1 MIVSP
6 MPGFKWPDDP
16 QMRNDPFFTNNSY
29 TYTRETALACKE
41 LVSIQTE
48 MLTCIDPQM
57 RGRQLD
63 VAAAQAD
70 ASVARINELE
80 QQLKAAKV
88 VASDARGDKLIELL
102 TSIDAR
108 LNAIENKPSS
118 CCVIS

>member
-1 MIVSP
+1 
-6 MPGFKWPDDP
+6 
-16 QMRNDPFFTNNSY
+16 MRRSQARTETRLRADHTNGPACFTY
-29 TYTRETALACKE
+29 TYETARACRE
-41 LVSIQTE
+41 LVGIQTE

-57 RGRQLD
+57 RGQQLD

-80 QQLKAAKV
+80 QQLKAAKT

-108 LNAIENKPSS
+108 LKAIENKPQPD

>member
-1 MIVSP
+1 

-16 QMRNDPFFTNNSY
+16 QMRNDGPGSPSY
-29 TYTRETALACKE
+29 TFTRETALACKE
-41 LVSIQTE
+41 LVNIQTE

-108 LNAIENKPSS
+108 LEAIENKPQPG

>member
-1 MIVSP
+1 
-6 MPGFKWPDDP
+6 
-16 QMRNDPFFTNNSY
+16 MRTDCTNGPNSTSY
-29 TYTRETALACKE
+29 TYETAKACRE
-41 LVSIQTE
+41 LVGIQAE

-57 RGRQLD
+57 RGQQLD
-63 VAAAQAD
+63 VAVTQAD

-80 QQLKAAKV
+80 QQLKAAKT

>member
-1 MIVSP
+1 MRRTRE
-6 MPGFKWPDDP
+6 MPNTT
-16 QMRNDPFFTNNSY
+16 MRNDGPSTETRY
-29 TYTRETALACKE
+29 TFTRETALACRE
-41 LVSIQTE
+41 LVGIQTE

-80 QQLKAAKV
+80 QQLKAAKT

-108 LNAIENKPSS
+108 LEAIENKPQPG

>member
-1 MIVSP
+1 MRRTRE
-6 MPGFKWPDDP
+6 MPNTT
-16 QMRNDPFFTNNSY
+16 MRNDGPSTETRFTF
-29 TYTRETALACKE
+29 TRETALACRE
-41 LVSIQTE
+41 LVGIQTE

-108 LNAIENKPSS
+108 LEAIENKPQPG

>member
-1 MIVSP
+1 

-16 QMRNDPFFTNNSY
+16 QMRNDGPGSPSY
-29 TYTRETALACKE
+29 TFTRETALACKE
-41 LVSIQTE
+41 LVNIQTE